1 MEKQRVIAVVGPTA
15 SGKTALG
22 AALAKKLNGEIVSAD
37 SMQIYEGLD
46 IATAKPTREEMQG
59 IPHHL
64 ISVIPRNRSF
74 SVAEYVTLAG
84 ETIADIAARG
94 KLPILVGG
102 TGLYVDSLLGGMRFS
117 EEGNDPKLR
126 EQLYARAEQEGREAL
141 HAQLAALDPEA
152 AAVIHPN
159 NVVRVVRALEVCIS
173 SGRTFSEIKAENA
186 AAPSPY
192 DSVLIGLD
200 YPDRDIL
207 YTRINR
213 RVSEMFRRGLL
224 EEAHAVWKAG
234 DHGTAANAI
243 GCKELIPYFEKK
255 ASLDECIERIRQE
268 TRRYAKRQLTWFR
281 RNHQINWLKLGEC
294 DEVQEIL
301 EKAEKMIAK

>member
-22 AALAKKLNGEIVSAD
+22 AALAKKLDGEIVSAD

-46 IATAKPTREEMQG
+46 IATAKPTQEEMQG

-141 HAQLAALDPEA
+141 HAQLASLDPEA

-200 YPDRDIL
+200 YPDRDVL

-213 RVSEMFRRGLL
+213 RVSEMFRQGLL

>member
-1 MEKQRVIAVVGPTA
+1 MEKQRVLAVVGPTA

-22 AALAKKLNGEIVSAD
+22 VALAKKLNGEIVSAD

-46 IATAKPTREEMQG
+46 IATAKPTQEEMQG

-74 SVAEYVTLAG
+74 SVAEYVALAA
-84 ETIADIAARG
+84 ETIAEIAARG

-102 TGLYVDSLLGGMRFS
+102 TGLYVDSLLNGMRFS

-126 EQLYARAEQEGREAL
+126 EELYARAEQEGRDAL
-141 HAQLAALDPEA
+141 HAQLAALDPKA
-152 AAVIHPN
+152 AESIHPN
-159 NVVRVVRALEVCIS
+159 NVVRVVRALEVCLS

-200 YPDRDIL
+200 YPDRDVL

-213 RVSEMFRRGLL
+213 RVSAMLAQGLL
-224 EEAHAVWKAG
+224 EEAHAVWAAG
-234 DHGTAANAI
+234 DCGTAANAI

-255 ASLDECIERIRQE
+255 ASLDECIEKIRLE

-281 RNHQINWLKLGEC
+281 RNHQIKWLNLGKN
-294 DEVQEIL
+294 DEVQEIF